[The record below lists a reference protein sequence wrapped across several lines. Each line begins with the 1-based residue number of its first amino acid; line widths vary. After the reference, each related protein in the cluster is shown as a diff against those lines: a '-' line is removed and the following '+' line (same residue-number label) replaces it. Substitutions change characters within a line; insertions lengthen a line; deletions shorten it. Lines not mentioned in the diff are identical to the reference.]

1 MKSGS
6 AEKINPP
13 LAGGGDRSVSGRWK
27 KGGFTLIEMSLVL
40 LLLSFAVLLVLPRMQ
55 PLLQST
61 RKEASMRRIA
71 GFLDGVRTRA
81 VSTGK
86 TLTLTRDEDDNS
98 LVVREGK
105 GDEGRV
111 DSIEVPGAVGIFTL
125 EPEVVRYFAQG
136 HSSGLVMTFLDE
148 EEHASRIEVGSFTGL
163 SRISR

>member
-6 AEKINPP
+6 AGKISHS
-13 LAGGGDRSVSGRWK
+13 LAGGGDRSSVGRWK
-27 KGGFTLIEMSLVL
+27 KGGFTLVEMSLVL

-86 TLTLTRDEDDNS
+86 TLTLTRDEDDNR
-98 LVVREGK
+98 LIVREE
-105 GDEGRV
+105 EGGAGNV
-111 DSIEVPGAVGIFTL
+111 DSIEVPGAVGSFSL
-125 EPEVVRYFAQG
+125 EPEVIRYFAQG

-148 EEHASRIEVGSFTGL
+148 EQRTSRIEVGSFTGL